1 MCRKHLILI
10 FAVLII
16 IPLMGCGLENV
27 MPSKALPPLEGY
39 TTILIVPFEVTTT
52 GSYGEELP
60 ISNLPIMVSYGIGNK
75 LEVRH
80 ADRKWIYDKS
90 NDVSPVKDKMKELNI
105 SSSAVYQDP
114 ATAAKLAKAFQA
126 DLVIVGEMKAPE
138 FTEEESG
145 KMKYAMDEMTPTGT
159 ARYYTVHQK
168 AILPASLKMIEVKSG
183 QQIWDGIVTGYMKY
197 DTDYRT
203 GSPKKVVREGKM
215 FSDVRKDLV
224 DKISDKIFPEKPKA
238 EG

>member
-1 MCRKHLILI
+1 MCRKYLILI

-27 MPSKALPPLEGY
+27 MPSKEIPPLEGY

-52 GSYGEELP
+52 GSYAEELP
-60 ISNLPIMVSYGIGNK
+60 INNLPIMVSYGIGNK

-80 ADRKWIYDKS
+80 SDRKWIYDKS
-90 NDVSPVKDKMKELNI
+90 SGVSPVRDKMKELNI

-168 AILPASLKMIEVKSG
+168 AILPANLKMIEVESA
-183 QQIWDGIVTGYMKY
+183 QQIWDGIVTGYIKY
-197 DTDYRT
+197 ETDYRT
-203 GSPKKVVREGKM
+203 GSPKKTVRESKM

-224 DKISDKIFPEKPKA
+224 NKISDKIFPEKPEAK
-238 EG
+238 G